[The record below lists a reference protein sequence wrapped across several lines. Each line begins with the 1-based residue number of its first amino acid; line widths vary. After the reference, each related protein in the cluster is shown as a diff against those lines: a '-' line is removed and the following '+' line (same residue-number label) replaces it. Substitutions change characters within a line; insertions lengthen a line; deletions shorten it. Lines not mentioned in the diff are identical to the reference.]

1 LSKPIT
7 EKTQAASGL
16 WKARTGWV
24 TLILMEADPDLPP
37 DVYLE
42 VTKKDGEVFT
52 FPITKKTVTIGRDPS
67 CDLQLTDE
75 YVSRKHCQIVFRG
88 DHFTAIDL
96 GSLNKTVVKEKEYI
110 QKNLMTGTLL
120 KLGETRLRFVWNN
133 YPQWRQEHAETK
145 DQSGGGQAGQ
155 GPKEPGTE

>member
-1 LSKPIT
+1 
-7 EKTQAASGL
+7 
-16 WKARTGWV
+16 
-24 TLILMEADPDLPP
+24 MEADTDLPP
-37 DVYLE
+37 DVYVE

-52 FPITKKTVTIGRDPS
+52 FPITKKTVTIGRDPA
-67 CDLQLTDE
+67 CDLILADE

-96 GSLNKTVVKEKEYI
+96 GSLNKTVVKGKEYI

-133 YPQWRQEHAETK
+133 YLQWQHEHGAAEEPPEG
-145 DQSGGGQAGQ
+145 DQPGQ
-155 GPKEPGTE
+155 GPEEPASE